1 VNLNI
6 GLDYGQHEDENEAAP
21 PNARRKEVSNDTRKA
36 IVEFLLAKSNNGG
49 LKGHET
55 KEVSTKFSVHIRTMQ
70 RIWNNAKHC
79 LDQDAQIDVS
89 SKKWKRGRKK
99 KEVDMSKLR
108 GLPILRRT
116 TLKDVSKE
124 LGVSTTKLHK
134 MKRDGAIKRVSNSL
148 KPFLTHKNKKERLK
162 WCISMLDPMSI
173 PHNPIFKDLFDYL
186 Y

>member
-21 PNARRKEVSNDTRKA
+21 PNARRKEASNDTRKA

-70 RIWNNAKHC
+70 HIWNNAKHC

-108 GLPILRRT
+108 GLLILTRT
-116 TLKDVSKE
+116 TLKDASKE